1 MRHRDFLGFS
11 PQEFRSAASQQF
23 SMSPLSR
30 RQSAEGDEFHSIRNG
45 TGFSCCEYCASAP
58 LTLFRAR
65 RFLSL
70 LHTPKLTCRPPL
82 GQRRRRGSR
91 RSQSAARAGWRATS
105 FSARS
110 VSSRPGEILCHGD
123 APEGWGRRIKSNR
136 YPARLARNLWPIRLS
151 SL

>member
-11 PQEFRSAASQQF
+11 LQEFRSAASQQF
-23 SMSPLSR
+23 PMRPLSR
-30 RQSAEGDEFHSIRNG
+30 RQSAEGDEFHSITNS

-82 GQRRRRGSR
+82 GQRRWRGCR
-91 RSQSAARAGWRATS
+91 RSRSAARAGWRAIKL
-105 FSARS
+105 SARL
-110 VSSRPGEILCHGD
+110 VRAFPGGILCHGD
-123 APEGWGRRIKSNR
+123 APEGWGRGIKSKR
-136 YPARLARNLWPIRLS
+136 CPARLARNL
-151 SL
+151 